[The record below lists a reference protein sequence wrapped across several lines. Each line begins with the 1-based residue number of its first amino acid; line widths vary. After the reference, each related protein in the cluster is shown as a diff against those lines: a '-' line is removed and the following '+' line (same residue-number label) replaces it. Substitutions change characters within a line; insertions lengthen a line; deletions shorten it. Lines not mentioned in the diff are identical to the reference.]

1 MSIRTVMAAYFSPAG
16 STKKVTV
23 AIAEGI
29 AESLSA
35 KLREFDWTV
44 KKNREW
50 RLEFTPSDLL
60 VCGVPTY
67 AGRIPNKVMPYVRE
81 NLLVDRDLIAAR
93 EKAEANAAE
102 TPVFAVPV
110 ATYGG
115 RAFDNSLAETAGLLK
130 GNGFAIAGGAAMPC
144 EHVFSDLMQ
153 PGRPTEEDLAAARA
167 FGRELGEKI
176 RAFLEAADSTTA
188 EEEAN
193 STAAAWTEPVLPG
206 DYAPEAYYQPVD
218 LAGQPTNFLKALP
231 VLLDKKCIGCGRC
244 QAVCPVESIEMEKCA
259 PKMPFGGSAGGLGM
273 PDLAA
278 MKVQAPV
285 VKGICI
291 KCQACVKVCPKGAWT
306 FEDEAFLRHVE
317 MLTHTYGD
325 AERENE
331 FFL

>member
-1 MSIRTVMAAYFSPAG
+1 MAAYFSPAG

-93 EKAEANAAE
+93 EKAESNAAE
-102 TPVFAVPV
+102 TSVFAVPV

-176 RAFLEAADSTTA
+176 RTFLEAADGA
-188 EEEAN
+188 WEEL
-193 STAAAWTEPVLPG
+193 VLPG
-206 DYAPEAYYQPVD
+206 DYTPENYYQPVD

>member
-93 EKAEANAAE
+93 EKAESNAAE

-153 PGRPTEEDLAAARA
+153 PGRPAEEDLAAARA

-176 RAFLEAADSTTA
+176 RAFLEAADG
-188 EEEAN
+188 
-193 STAAAWTEPVLPG
+193 AWEEPVLPG
-206 DYAPEAYYQPVD
+206 DYTPENYYQPVD

-244 QAVCPVESIEMEKCA
+244 QTVCPMESIVMEKCA
-259 PKMPFGGSAGGLGM
+259 PKVPAAGMAANPLMAGANGKPNLS
-273 PDLAA
+273 A
-278 MKVQAPV
+278 MKLQMPAVQGV
-285 VKGICI
+285 CI
-291 KCQACVKVCPKGAWT
+291 KCHACVKACPQGAWV
-306 FEDEAFLRHVE
+306 FKDDAFLRHVE